1 MTLAMTPPMTP
12 PMTPNHLPIS
22 ASGSPEYGAGAPI
35 PRPGAELEA
44 AAEQF
49 EAIFIARLLGEMRR
63 ATQALRDD
71 GEGAGGLG
79 RRERAAD
86 GLHEWADTQVAQALA
101 ARRAFGIADTIVRQM
116 AQR

>member
-1 MTLAMTPPMTP
+1 MAHD
-12 PMTPNHLPIS
+12 HLPIS
-22 ASGSPEYGAGAPI
+22 PSGSPWYGVSAPASSPSPFGGGAD
-35 PRPGAELEA
+35 LDA

-71 GEGAGGLG
+71 SEGAGGLG
-79 RRERAAD
+79 KRDRTAD

-101 ARRAFGIADTIVRQM
+101 ARRAFGIADTIVQQM
-116 AQR
+116 TQR

>member
-1 MTLAMTPPMTP
+1 MTPH
-12 PMTPNHLPIS
+12 HLPIS
-22 ASGSPEYGAGAPI
+22 APGSPWYGVGASLL
-35 PRPGAELEA
+35 RRDADLDA

-63 ATQALRDD
+63 ATQALRD
-71 GEGAGGLG
+71 GNEGSEGAGGLG
-79 RRERAAD
+79 KRDRTAD

>member
-1 MTLAMTPPMTP
+1 MTSTMHH
-12 PMTPNHLPIS
+12 HLPIS
-22 ASGSPEYGAGAPI
+22 AAGSPMQDMGAAPVA
-35 PRPGAELEA
+35 PGADLEA

-71 GEGAGGLG
+71 RDEAGALG
-79 RRERAAD
+79 KRDRSTD

-101 ARRAFGIADTIVRQM
+101 SRRAFGIADTILRQM
-116 AQR
+116 AGR

>member
-1 MTLAMTPPMTP
+1 MTPH
-12 PMTPNHLPIS
+12 HLPIP
-22 ASGSPEYGAGAPI
+22 ASGSPWYGVGASPS
-35 PRPGAELEA
+35 RRDADLDA

-63 ATQALRDD
+63 ATQALRE
-71 GEGAGGLG
+71 GSEGSEGAGGLG
-79 RRERAAD
+79 KRDRTAD